1 MEEPLELS
9 PQQLRQDILSIQ
21 KEINQC
27 LARWNQE
34 GNAGTV
40 QLARLLTRQAQL
52 TALMNVEAQ
61 QALSNRGADS
71 MLTNQKIQAIVE
83 RVSET
88 TVLVERLS
96 RTTIQQ
102 DKILKQNTQQ
112 IAALALL
119 FCFALL
125 LQLFTSWR

>member
-1 MEEPLELS
+1 MAEPLDSS

-21 KEINQC
+21 KEINQS
-27 LARWNQE
+27 LARWKQE

-40 QLARLLTRQAQL
+40 ELAKLLTRQAQL

-61 QALSNRGADS
+61 QALSDRGADS
-71 MLTNQKIQAIVE
+71 TLTNQKIQAIVE

-96 RTTIQQ
+96 RTISCYAF
-102 DKILKQNTQQ
+102 KL
-112 IAALALL
+112 
-119 FCFALL
+119 
-125 LQLFTSWR
+125 